1 MANISNYVSGI
12 QNLETLNEKHFNN
25 FADMVCYLFVT
36 ERLNIRN
43 GERVSKL
50 LPFVGNFN
58 LDKPTLSEL
67 ENNNIKA
74 YKKRMLKM
82 FHEHFDKHFDR

>member
-36 ERLNIRN
+36 ERLNIRK
-43 GERVSKL
+43 GERVGNY
-50 LPFVGNFN
+50 LPFVGHFN
-58 LDKPTLSEL
+58 LDIPTKTEI
-67 ENNNIKA
+67 ENNAVKA

-82 FHEHFDKHFDR
+82 FHEHFDR

>member
-1 MANISNYVSGI
+1 MANISNYQVGV

-36 ERLNIRN
+36 ERMNVRK
-43 GERVSKL
+43 GRRVGNY

-58 LDKPTLSEL
+58 LDFPTMAEVQ
-67 ENNNIKA
+67 NNAVKA

-82 FHEHFDKHFDR
+82 FHEHFDR

>member
-1 MANISNYVSGI
+1 MANIGNFVVGV
-12 QNLETLNEKHFNN
+12 QNLETLEEKRFNN

-36 ERLNIRN
+36 ERMNVRK
-43 GERVSKL
+43 GERVGNY

-58 LDKPTLSEL
+58 LDFPTKSEV
-67 ENNNIKA
+67 ENNAVKA

-82 FHEHFDKHFDR
+82 FHEHFDR

>member
-43 GERVSKL
+43 GERVGKF

-58 LDKPTLSEL
+58 LDLPTKTEI
-67 ENNNIKA
+67 ENNAVKA

-82 FHEHFDKHFDR
+82 FHEHFDR

>member
-1 MANISNYVSGI
+1 MANISNYSVGI
-12 QNLETLNEKHFNN
+12 QNDELDEKYFNN
-25 FADMVCYLFVT
+25 FADMCCYLFVT
-36 ERLNIRN
+36 ERLNLRN
-43 GERVSKL
+43 GKRVGKW
-50 LPFVGNFN
+50 LPFVGGTFN

-82 FHEHFDKHFDR
+82 FHEHFDR

>member
-1 MANISNYVSGI
+1 MANISNYISGI
-12 QNLETLNEKHFNN
+12 QNIETLNEKHFNN

-36 ERLNIRN
+36 ERMNVRK
-43 GERVSKL
+43 GERVGNY

-58 LDKPTLSEL
+58 LDLPTKAEI
-67 ENNNIKA
+67 ENNAVKA

-82 FHEHFDKHFDR
+82 FHEHFDR

>member
-36 ERLNIRN
+36 ERLNIRK
-43 GERVSKL
+43 GERVGNY

-58 LDKPTLSEL
+58 LDIPTKTEI
-67 ENNNIKA
+67 ENNAVKA

-82 FHEHFDKHFDR
+82 FHEHFDR

>member
-12 QNLETLNEKHFNN
+12 QNVETLNEKRFNN
-25 FADMVCYLFVT
+25 FADMVRYLFVT

-43 GERVSKL
+43 GKRIGNY
-50 LPFVGNFN
+50 LPFVGTFN
-58 LDKPTLSEL
+58 LDIPTKTEI
-67 ENNNIKA
+67 ENNAVKA

-82 FHEHFDKHFDR
+82 FHEHFDR

>member
-36 ERLNIRN
+36 ERLNIRK
-43 GERVSKL
+43 GERVGNY

-58 LDKPTLSEL
+58 LDIPTKTEI
-67 ENNNIKA
+67 ENNAVTA

-82 FHEHFDKHFDR
+82 FHEHFDR